1 MRTTPHILELP
12 KAAAQRLSSSAPSS
26 ETSFKR
32 ISLGN
37 FGIDTYSEIALA
49 DHVLDHAFNGTKTRQ
64 IVTANA
70 QFYVLAENDER
81 FRRCLEHAEYVCAD
95 GAPIV
100 WACNRFAGSLV
111 PRIAGVDFIQTLCER
126 GMRDGLRVFFLGGRP
141 GTAALAAASL
151 QAKYPGMQIAGVS
164 CPDWG
169 FEKQAKTL
177 DPVLAQI
184 ATAKP
189 HLLLVGLGAPKQEFF
204 IDEHIRSL
212 HVPIAIG
219 IGGSFEI
226 LSGSVQRAP
235 GWIQSRGFE
244 WAFRLMQEPRRL
256 WKRYLLGN
264 AAFVWDLMK
273 WRLRVLRSTSAI
285 REPLKES

>member
-1 MRTTPHILELP
+1 MSTAPHILELP
-12 KAAAQRLSSSAPSS
+12 KSPERASSSTAANAATP
-26 ETSFKR
+26 FKR

-37 FGIDTYSEIALA
+37 LGIDTYSEVALA

-70 QFYVLAENDER
+70 QFYVLAEHDER

-100 WACNRFAGSLV
+100 WACHRFAGSAV

-169 FEKQAKTL
+169 FEKQAETL
-177 DPVLAQI
+177 NPVLAQI
-184 ATAKP
+184 AAANP

-226 LSGSVQRAP
+226 LSGSLKRAP
-235 GWIQSRGFE
+235 GWMQSRGFE

-264 AAFVWDLMK
+264 AEFVWDVMK
-273 WRLRVLRSTSAI
+273 WRLRVLRSTNVI